1 MEFSDTELIE
11 KIHLSFKRSGFRL
24 TAAESCTGGLVGHLL
39 TRLPGASDF
48 FDSSVVCY
56 SRESKIRLVGVRPSV
71 LKAHGTISEEAARA
85 MAVAI
90 RRKRKTDFSLSITGN
105 LGPDPAE
112 DKKVGLVYMAVDWE
126 KETASRGMIFDGER
140 EVIKRS
146 AALAALHLL
155 VEVVEVWA

>member
-11 KIHLSFKRSGFRL
+11 KIHLSFKRSGLRL
-24 TAAESCTGGLVGHLL
+24 AVAESCTGGLVGHLL

-56 SRESKIRLVGVRPSV
+56 SRESKIVLVGVRPSM
-71 LKAHGTISEEAARA
+71 LKVHGTISEETARA

-105 LGPDPAE
+105 LGPCPAE
-112 DKKVGLVYMAVDWE
+112 DKKVGLVYMAVDRE
-126 KETASRGMIFDGER
+126 RETLSRGMIFDGER
-140 EVIKRS
+140 EAIKHA

-155 VEVVEVWA
+155 VEVVDVWA